1 MLMNKQIIM
10 RMLNSNINNI
20 ESINQIKFC
29 NFRTDIYTLGIM
41 VQWCSISYISYIFLN
56 IYFNVILTVILV
68 AFYNYIK
75 IYNVT

>member
-41 VQWCSISYISYIFLN
+41 VQYFLYFLYIFKYLFQRDSN
-56 IYFNVILTVILV
+56 DNLGRFL
-68 AFYNYIK
+68 
-75 IYNVT
+75 

>member
-10 RMLNSNINNI
+10 RMLISNINNI

-41 VQWCSISYISYIFLN
+41 VQWCSISYISYFLYIFKYLFQRDSN
-56 IYFNVILTVILV
+56 DNLGRFL
-68 AFYNYIK
+68 
-75 IYNVT
+75 